1 MLKVM
6 ECFDVSFE
14 ISDCVYNV
22 ITKVV
27 LPQEVAL

>member
-1 MLKVM
+1 M
-6 ECFDVSFE
+6 ECFDVNFE